1 MSNYTKPQ
9 GSFISFMSNM
19 VKEKGGINLAQGIP
33 GFAPPKALLDEL
45 KAITHEPIHQYAPG
59 NGNRDLVNQLLEKYR
74 PEQILNHNELL
85 ITQGGTE
92 ALSLLFIYL
101 KNLIQQPFSAMAF
114 QPVYESYRN
123 LPKIFN
129 TPFIEHTLP
138 TSGKIDFKNIERSIV
153 KDRVRIIFLATPGNP
168 LGRIWSKAEMEA
180 LLQLC
185 ERHNVYLILDAV
197 YRELYF
203 EEPPYLTSNY
213 THPQLFYTNSFSKL
227 FSITGWR
234 IGYLICHQDHM
245 AKIRAIHDYT
255 GLCAPSLQQQALAN
269 FLAKNQQGK
278 NYIEWLRQQLT
289 SSFNRLKEALET
301 YQFQIPEVKGG
312 YFIWAKLPE
321 EYTDGF
327 NFTMRLYEKERVA
340 VIPGE
345 HFSPET
351 KNYIRLNIA
360 HPMSEIEKATN
371 HIKNSLQQH

>member
-1 MSNYTKPQ
+1 MSNYTKPE

-45 KAITHEPIHQYAPG
+45 KVLTHEPIHQYAPG

-74 PEQILNHNELL
+74 SEQTLNQDEIL

-101 KNLIQQPFSAMAF
+101 KSIISQPFSALAF

-129 TPFIEHTLP
+129 TPFIEYTLP
-138 TSGKIDFKNIERSIV
+138 TSGGVDFENLEAQIISEHI
-153 KDRVRIIFLATPGNP
+153 RIIFLATPGNP
-168 LGRIWSKAEMEA
+168 LGRVWSKSEMQT
-180 LLQLC
+180 LLHLC
-185 ERHNVYLILDAV
+185 ERHNVFLILDAV

-203 EEPPYLTSNY
+203 DSPPYLTESY

-234 IGYLICHQDHM
+234 IGYLICHKDHM

-255 GLCAPSLQQQALAN
+255 GLCAPSIQQQALAN
-269 FLAKNQQGK
+269 YLGK
-278 NYIEWLRQQLT
+278 HQRGEHYVSWLRQQLT
-289 SSFNRLKEALET
+289 SSFMRLKEALET
-301 YQFQIPEVKGG
+301 YNFQIPDVKGG

-321 EYTDGF
+321 GYTDGF
-327 NFTMRLYEKERVA
+327 GFAMELYEKERIA

-351 KNYIRLNIA
+351 QNYIRLNIA
-360 HPMSEIEKATN
+360 HPLPEIDKAIR
-371 HIKNSLQQH
+371 HLKRFLQKD